1 MIGTVVF
8 VSFNPAKLQ
17 KKNNNNNN
25 HPDHSIYV
33 GVSM

>member
-17 KKNNNNNN
+17 KKKKNNN

>member
-1 MIGTVVF
+1 MTGTVVF

-17 KKNNNNNN
+17 KKKKKM

>member
-17 KKNNNNNN
+17 KKKNNN

>member
-17 KKNNNNNN
+17 KNNNNN